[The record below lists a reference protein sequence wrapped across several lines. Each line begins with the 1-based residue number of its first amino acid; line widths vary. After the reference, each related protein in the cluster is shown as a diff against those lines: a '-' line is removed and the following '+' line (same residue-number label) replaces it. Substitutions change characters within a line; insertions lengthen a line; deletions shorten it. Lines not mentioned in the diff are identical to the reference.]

1 MGELEEELV
10 QQRHT
15 QQELS
20 AVAESVRG
28 LQRQEARLE
37 ADVWVA
43 STFHGPSS
51 RATNGGHRYG
61 AATVNGVRSSS
72 RCSSPAPTTSVG
84 RPHAFLSD
92 VQETAAHIRRRPR
105 DRATRLLV

>member
-43 STFHGPSS
+43 STFHGP
-51 RATNGGHRYG
+51 TNGGHRYG
-61 AATVNGVRSSS
+61 AATVNGARSSS
-72 RCSSPAPTTSVG
+72 RCASPAPAASAG
-84 RPHAFLSD
+84 RHSLAKHRGSTHSPSPA
-92 VQETAAHIRRRPR
+92 RPR
-105 DRATRLLV
+105 NPTSCPRSVKK